1 MTNFSILFVFDA
13 CTLEIFLSKS
23 IMDVVSKDRLDREKH
38 IKSKL
43 VNIRKVIKNKFAK
56 ARKNRLNRERDLEK
70 KYKPITSA
78 IKNLATSGKLLD
90 KSSKGK
96 DSDSSSSSDDSSDDE
111 SMDFE
116 QSTNA
121 VDTNV
126 LDNVKISGP
135 SSVASKKIIKN
146 TCRELVRYDPY
157 SKKNKVPSKNSRDAV
172 EIVSLLKDVKKR
184 GRDGV
189 ENATGAQESSVNFDI
204 PSTSGTAPKQDAK
217 NKDKNVDET
226 ITLLSDV
233 SDRSV
238 DNDDGEI
245 TDDEDADVE
254 MLVTL
259 KRANDGVIL
268 EERARIIV
276 DKNNDIIGVYSPN
289 GKAVKLAKTQ
299 FEVVQKYVRDARQ
312 AKKAEDRRALLKDRE
327 RARIHN
333 IRAGAKDKE
342 IDATAK
348 KLAQPVEISSDDE
361 DESDDNSDI
370 VPFTNPSMKRKQSEI
385 DTSGKFVRT
394 FQTPVKQ
401 KQLALHKVGT
411 KSFSAFQPPRRKK
424 VGNTPLT
431 TSKVAQPGY
440 NYPYLTGE
448 QLVHRLANPPEP
460 DPKPNMKK
468 VAKEAKSK
476 QKKKGGNIETEFI
489 PYMENVAYE
498 FYDDPNELCE
508 RLKLLI
514 ASRVAGNTNH
524 AQEINSLVAELRES
538 GYIA

>member
-1 MTNFSILFVFDA
+1 
-13 CTLEIFLSKS
+13 
-23 IMDVVSKDRLDREKH
+23 MDDVSKDRLDHEKH

-43 VNIRKVIKNKFAK
+43 VNIRKVIKNKFEK
-56 ARKNRLNRERDLEK
+56 ARKNRLKRERDLEK

-78 IKNLATSGKLLD
+78 IKNLATSGKQFG
-90 KSSKGK
+90 KPSKDK

-116 QSTNA
+116 QSPN
-121 VDTNV
+121 VGDINGSDT
-126 LDNVKISGP
+126 VKIT
-135 SSVASKKIIKN
+135 SSSNATSQKISKN
-146 TCRELVRYDPY
+146 ACRALVRYDPY
-157 SKKNKVPSKNSRDAV
+157 SKKNVANPKNSRDEV
-172 EIVSLLKDVKKR
+172 EIVSLLKDAKKR
-184 GRDGV
+184 GRVGV
-189 ENATGAQESSVNFDI
+189 ENATSAQESGANFDI
-204 PSTSGTAPKQDAK
+204 PSTSCTVPKQVA
-217 NKDKNVDET
+217 KDKP
-226 ITLLSDV
+226 ISLLSDA
-233 SDRSV
+233 SDRSG
-238 DNDDGEI
+238 DNDVGEI

-259 KRANDGVIL
+259 KRANDGSIL
-268 EERARIIV
+268 EERARILV
-276 DKNNDIIGVYSPN
+276 DKNNDIIGMFSPN
-289 GKAVKLAKTQ
+289 GKAVKLDKPQ
-299 FEVVQKYVRDARQ
+299 FEVVQKYVREARQ

-342 IDATAK
+342 IAAAAK

-370 VPFTNPSMKRKQSEI
+370 VPFTNPSAKRKQSEI
-385 DTSGKFVRT
+385 DTSSKFVRT

-424 VGNTPLT
+424 VGNTPLL
-431 TSKVAQPGY
+431 TSKVVQPGY

-468 VAKEAKSK
+468 VAKQAKSK
-476 QKKKGGNIETEFI
+476 RKKKGGNIETEFI

-498 FYDDPNELCE
+498 FYNDPNELCG

-524 AQEINSLVAELRES
+524 AQEINSLIAELRES